1 MQTLGGGEGLHLY
14 GGRGPKGR
22 QRADYQSLVLVCTIK
37 SNAIAMDWKPDSDEG
52 LPTCLLECSPT
63 IKSNAI
69 AMDWKLDSDEGL
81 PTCFK
86 RSPENKTAGQ
96 NSRLQLCMQVGKCA
110 LYLSK
115 HSWLNLPDAAALN
128 YQMQQDLYN
137 KKLQLQLDRIY
148 KCSWS
153 YFTCAA
159 GLNLQM
165 QLEEEVLWKQH
176 SQLVRCGH
184 NAERRNYRKVLIR
197 MLTIIRV
204 KSSLQ
209 KTANPA
215 CLIAQAG
222 TRTSVTFTQQ
232 DINTRAQ
239 A

>member
-1 MQTLGGGEGLHLY
+1 
-14 GGRGPKGR
+14 
-22 QRADYQSLVLVCTIK
+22 
-37 SNAIAMDWKPDSDEG
+37 MDWKPGSDEG
-52 LPTCLLECSPT
+52 LPTCLLKCT